1 MCALK
6 ALRLQE
12 IDGQLTATA
21 FDYVEYPKILS
32 QPDADMD
39 QLVREALEQFLSRN
53 NLRGDTV
60 AIAVPGQSGL
70 ARFVKLPPVEEKKIA
85 DIVKFEAKQQI
96 PFNLE
101 EVVWDYQK
109 IGTGNVVD
117 GFALETEIGLFAMKR
132 DMVKRYLDHF
142 KEVGVDVHVIQ
153 MAPLALCNF
162 VAFDLLGKDV
172 GAAPPAEGEKPG
184 CVVALDIGTDSTNLV
199 ITDGGK
205 IIWQRPIPLG
215 GNHFTRAL
223 TKELKLTFA
232 KAEHLKRNAT
242 KSGPQEL
249 KKMLGALKPVLNDF
263 VGEVQRSLGYFTN
276 THRDAQIE
284 YMIGLGNAFRLPG
297 MQRFLAEKL
306 QLEVKKLDKMTRLS
320 GDVLVT
326 PIYAENILSFGVAYG
341 LALQGLSRAKLITN
355 LLPGEIRIE
364 RLVKAKK
371 PWAAAAAGLLIV
383 GLAGAAAGNYFDL
396 RPYIAPS
403 VKTAIDRAK
412 KAKSSADSS
421 NSAFDSS
428 KQGALKEEEAV
439 KAIVAGQAERR
450 NWLELPRFINIC
462 IPQPDGSNLPP
473 EVKDR
478 YFEKRPVGLPSGVF
492 AMSGKEAFEKY
503 KERMREANKPPAED
517 GKEEALPPGIDDLV
531 QFHIESIDSRF
542 CDDLG
547 AFWTQATK
555 LREEADVRPLEHY
568 KKKPEGKGWV
578 IEIAG
583 FTYHRD
589 KEAFIRNTLLANIA
603 RLGIKA
609 TLVPAGD
616 PKAAP
621 GDKKPDGATPP
632 PAVSTPAPA
641 TAPAA
646 PSAVVGAAAGAPAAA
661 ALAAE
666 APAAP
671 SKADPMKD
679 PITDKISHVLL
690 FNVVSKP
697 TTEAGAFEIINTSE
711 LDRLV
716 GGGTDAG
723 GGMGGMGGMSGGRG
737 MGSPPPSMGGD
748 GRGGGEGSAAAGASK
763 PSRSAWRPLSSR
775 GSSGGGAGGMG
786 GVGGV
791 AGPMLGASAGGGPRG
806 GRGMANPMGGGMG
819 DTNQPAATTTAKG
832 GSMRTEFV
840 ILFVWK
846 EPTPSD
852 ALRGEDTA
860 SPGTP
865 AAPPPAASPP
875 PAAGGAVP
883 PPPPGGRPGGD
894 QR

>member
-1 MCALK
+1 MKPAPGVWGLDLGQCALK

-12 IDGQLTATA
+12 IDGKLTATA

-32 QPDADMD
+32 QPDADAD

-53 NLRGDTV
+53 SLRGDTV

-109 IGTGNVVD
+109 IGSGNVVD

-142 KEVGVDVHVIQ
+142 KEVGVEVHLIQ

-172 GAAPPAEGEKPG
+172 GAAPSEEKG
-184 CVVALDIGTDSTNLV
+184 GSIVALDIGTDSSNLV

-242 KSGPQEL
+242 KSGPTEL
-249 KKMLGALKPVLNDF
+249 KKILGALKPVLNDF

-306 QLEVKKLDKMTRLS
+306 QLEVKKLDKMGRLE
-320 GDVLVT
+320 GDILVT

-341 LALQGLSRAKLITN
+341 LALQGLTRAKLVTN
-355 LLPGEIRIE
+355 LLPGEIRME
-364 RLVKAKK
+364 RLVRAKK
-371 PWAAAAAGLLIV
+371 PWAVAAAGLLLV
-383 GLAGAAAGNYFDL
+383 GLGGAALGNYLDV
-396 RPYIAPS
+396 RPYTAAN
-403 VKTAIDRAK
+403 VKTAIDRANKAAKDATAANTAFENAK
-412 KAKSSADSS
+412 KA
-421 NSAFDSS
+421 
-428 KQGALKEEEAV
+428 ALAEEEAV

-450 NWLELPRFINIC
+450 NWLEMVRFLNAA

-473 EVKDR
+473 EEKAN
-478 YFEKRPVGLPSGVF
+478 YFDKRPATLPGVA
-492 AMSGKEAFEKY
+492 AMSGKDAYARY
-503 KERMREANKPPAED
+503 KERLREGNKAASED
-517 GKEEALPPGIDDLV
+517 GKEDNALPAGIDDLV
-531 QFHIESIDSRF
+531 QFHIESIDGRF
-542 CDDLG
+542 CDDLT
-547 AFWTQATK
+547 AFWTAAS
-555 LREEADVRPLEHY
+555 RNHDEADVRPIDQTDVKMNHW
-568 KKKPEGKGWV
+568 KTKPTGKGWV

-583 FTYHRD
+583 YTYHRD
-589 KEAFIRNTLLANIA
+589 RESFIRKTLLANLA
-603 RLGIKA
+603 RLGIKVPPAA
-609 TLVPAGD
+609 TADAGTTPPAPGNT
-616 PKAAP
+616 PAAP
-621 GDKKPDGATPP
+621 GNKPAG
-632 PAVSTPAPA
+632 PAPA
-641 TAPAA
+641 PAP
-646 PSAVVGAAAGAPAAA
+646 PAAGAPATA
-661 ALAAE
+661 AAE
-666 APAAP
+666 AN
-671 SKADPMKD
+671 KDDPTRD
-679 PITDKISHVLL
+679 PITNKISHILL
-690 FNVVSKP
+690 YHYQSKP
-697 TTEAGAFEIINTSE
+697 TTEAGAFEIINNSE

-716 GGGTDAG
+716 A
-723 GGMGGMGGMSGGRG
+723 
-737 MGSPPPSMGGD
+737 
-748 GRGGGEGSAAAGASK
+748 GGGEGGAPGGAPGVVGALGGGRGSNMVGVQGNPGSPGGPSSGGETAAAGK
-763 PSRSAWRPLSSR
+763 PTRSSWRPLSTR
-775 GSSGGGAGGMG
+775 GGGGNERGLGLGPVVPGGPPRG
-786 GVGGV
+786 NPS
-791 AGPMLGASAGGGPRG
+791 AGPA
-806 GRGMANPMGGGMG
+806 
-819 DTNQPAATTTAKG
+819 TQPSETPAKG

-840 ILFVWK
+840 ILFIWQ

-852 ALRGEDTA
+852 ALRGEDGSAASTPA
-860 SPGTP
+860 SPAPAPAP
-865 AAPPPAASPP
+865 AAPPAPA
-875 PAAGGAVP
+875 PAAGDLRDLKP
-883 PPPPGGRPGGD
+883 
-894 QR
+894 